1 MNLREFTESIDK
13 LAEKMTKEELQMV
26 LHSFARKIPEVQRA
40 EFIDILKEITA
51 HKNDQTE
58 ENSFVSKARK
68 QDEAEIN
75 KEYIRLEEQFAKIQ
89 EEELCLYAEGYEDYS
104 SGYWDSDWVY
114 EYEDTQGIGKIFEDA
129 SRLLLRSVND
139 RCYGTAIKLF
149 DLLTETEV
157 LVEDQGDC
165 FTLSLEEMIDE
176 NLASIDGENLAQ
188 HVLYAVYQNTEPDK
202 RAESFYEYCTRPFF
216 RKVRL
221 EEILSLGSEELKG
234 LSEFWNAW
242 IELLIHKEGD
252 TAGEF
257 LRQAVLFQKDEDEM
271 IETAQK
277 AAKKH
282 PSLYLAVLEY
292 LESRGKRERQL
303 RVGEEALEAM
313 DKSCRLR
320 SRAALYTAEAAL
332 EAGDTRMA
340 EACWI
345 EAFESHSTP
354 VNYLRI
360 TANMKEPA
368 SYRERAVQVI
378 NKLPCKGKTDSYGNE
393 LNKELQINFLSG
405 DDGNVM
411 RFFLGE
417 FDASMKECLKTRQG
431 LGWSGEFIKKGI
443 PLFLLLLLQSEQ
455 LGQGCREMAREAVF
469 YLDFHGED
477 YVKGTDE
484 NQKDASGTGEKKE
497 EEIALFWSCFQS
509 WKAVHGLSVAE
520 EEAKSYLSSL
530 EEMIDRRFRAIV
542 SGQHRNHYRSVAALA
557 AALGEAKAS
566 RGDIGAKEK
575 LLLKYREEFPRHSA
589 LHSELRGYGMPDMRK
604 GRRR

>member
-1 MNLREFTESIDK
+1 M
-13 LAEKMTKEELQMV
+13 
-26 LHSFARKIPEVQRA
+26 
-40 EFIDILKEITA
+40 
-51 HKNDQTE
+51 
-58 ENSFVSKARK
+58 
-68 QDEAEIN
+68 
-75 KEYIRLEEQFAKIQ
+75 
-89 EEELCLYAEGYEDYS
+89 
-104 SGYWDSDWVY
+104 
-114 EYEDTQGIGKIFEDA
+114 
-129 SRLLLRSVND
+129 
-139 RCYGTAIKLF
+139 
-149 DLLTETEV
+149 
-157 LVEDQGDC
+157 EDQGDC
-165 FTLSLEEMIDE
+165 FKLSLEVMIDE
-176 NLASIDGENLAQ
+176 HLASIDGENLAQ

-202 RAESFYEYCTRPFF
+202 RAESFYEYCNRPFF

-234 LSEFWNAW
+234 LPEFWDAW

-271 IETAQK
+271 TETAQK

-292 LESRGKRERQL
+292 LESRGKHERQL
-303 RVGEEALEAM
+303 RVGKEALEAM

-340 EACWI
+340 EMCWI

-360 TANMKEPA
+360 TANMREPA
-368 SYRERAVQVI
+368 CYRARAAQVI
-378 NKLPCKGKTDSYGNE
+378 DMLPSVGKTDSYGNE
-393 LNKELQINFLSG
+393 LNKELQINFLSKA
-405 DDGNVM
+405 DRNVM

-417 FDASMKECLKTRQG
+417 FDASMKECLKTREG
-431 LGWSGEFIKKGI
+431 LGWSGEFVKKGI

-455 LGQGCREMAREAVF
+455 LCQGCREMAREAVF
-469 YLDFHGED
+469 YLGFHRED

-497 EEIALFWSCFQS
+497 EIALFWSCFQS
-509 WKAVHGLSVAE
+509 WKAVHGLSVTG
-520 EEAKSYLSSL
+520 EEAKNYLASL

-542 SGQHRNHYRSVAALA
+542 SGQHRNHYGSVAALA
-557 AALGEAKAS
+557 AALGEVKAS

-575 LLLKYREEFPRHSA
+575 FLLKYREEFPRHSA
-589 LHSELRGYGMPDMRK
+589 LHGELGGMECRICEKAEEGERIVFLFDE
-604 GRRR
+604 